1 MDVVA
6 PDKEMR
12 KLANICDHWLETK
25 TLEKIFFRRSNLNL
39 ETIS

>member
-25 TLEKIFFRRSNLNL
+25 TLKNSFLVGAI
-39 ETIS
+39 